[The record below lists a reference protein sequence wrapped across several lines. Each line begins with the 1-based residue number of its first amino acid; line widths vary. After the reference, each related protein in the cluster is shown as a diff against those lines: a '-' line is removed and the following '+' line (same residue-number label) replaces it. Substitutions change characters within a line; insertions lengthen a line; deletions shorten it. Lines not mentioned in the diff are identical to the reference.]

1 VVAQLGKASMTP
13 WQFVQYVAL
22 KQLDAFAG
30 DGVARTMGGFT
41 KLADERDE
49 YADLMFQSYAEGAED
64 LDPADWGEEA
74 REQALDYYQLLLN
87 LRQSILNLLAAGLYH
102 LYEQH
107 RETVIDLLKQDRR
120 TLPPLQNLTGWTK
133 VEELRLLAN
142 TVKPPGSVLAQACV
156 RVVRCHE
163 AGWELV
169 ARVPSAL
176 GHGAKGV
183 TGEGWGGRGRLEGRH
198 HPHQLLPATG

>member
-64 LDPADWGEEA
+64 LDPADWGGG
-74 REQALDYYQLLLN
+74 
-87 LRQSILNLLAAGLYH
+87 SAG
-102 LYEQH
+102 
-107 RETVIDLLKQDRR
+107 
-120 TLPPLQNLTGWTK
+120 
-133 VEELRLLAN
+133 A
-142 TVKPPGSVLAQACV
+142 GS
-156 RVVRCHE
+156 
-163 AGWELV
+163 
-169 ARVPSAL
+169 
-176 GHGAKGV
+176 
-183 TGEGWGGRGRLEGRH
+183 
-198 HPHQLLPATG
+198 